1 MKEPAK
7 NPAAARVMAAMFI
20 GILAVMYVEM
30 VWRPY
35 FNPAEHAVAPET
47 VAKEEMTKDA
57 VAKPAS
63 IAASSGQS
71 KPTLVDLAEGDYPS
85 NEMIATFPKIAIST
99 QSIDASITLLG
110 GRLAELRLKDYKQ
123 DNNGHQDLGFNL
135 IEHHEGTPLPLG
147 ASSGKVD
154 DSRTAYRLASASIE
168 PVEGRYLVTEASEI
182 ILEGTLPDGRTINKQ
197 FNFNPEG
204 YLFDVIV
211 TVSGAAAD
219 ASRLG
224 LDWVWLLSKDDLT
237 ATMRD
242 PYKAPAWVWFDDQR
256 VARLKLGNFVSL
268 NESELRAKGPADVR
282 WLTIGTK
289 YFAAGLFSPDS
300 LAPVQLTNKED
311 VYQMRMLGGDVSGKF
326 QVFTGPKSYKVLEKV
341 GYRFDRNI
349 DFGFFEI
356 FSAPLLSLLLFLNK
370 LFGNYAMAIVML
382 TILVKA
388 LTYPLNAASF
398 RSMKKMQELAP
409 EIKKLQE
416 TIVDKNI
423 QRQKMMEIYQK
434 RGVNPMG
441 GCLPMLIQM
450 PIFFGLFA
458 ALNVAVELRHADF
471 AFWIKDLSEP
481 EKLMIAGNFGI
492 PVMVIL
498 MVISMM
504 VQQWLTPST
513 MDATQKKIM
522 MIMPLV
528 MGFLFSSFPA
538 GLTLYWLT
546 NNLISITQQRVFYST
561 RVTNKQGFTV
571 TLVISAVLFLFTM
584 LLVAIG

>member
-20 GILAVMYVEM
+20 GLLAVMYVEM

-35 FNPAEHAVAPET
+35 FNPTEPVVAATSSATQTENKTPT
-47 VAKEEMTKDA
+47 
-57 VAKPAS
+57 KPAALS
-63 IAASSGQS
+63 SASGEKPAAV
-71 KPTLVDLAEGDYPS
+71 VDLAEGDYPS
-85 NEMIATFPKIAIST
+85 NEMIATFPKLAVSS
-99 QSIDASITLLG
+99 QAIDASITLLG
-110 GRLAELRLKDYKQ
+110 GRLTELRLKNYKQ
-123 DNNGHQDLGFNL
+123 DNNGQQDLGYNL

-154 DSRTAYRLASASIE
+154 DSRTAYRLASATLE
-168 PVEGRYLVTEASEI
+168 AVEGKFQVTQPLEI

-197 FNFNPEG
+197 FNFKPEG
-204 YLFDVIV
+204 YLFDVVV

-224 LDWVWLLSKDDLT
+224 LDWVWLLSKDELS

-256 VARLKLGNFVSL
+256 VSRLKLGDFVSL
-268 NESELRAKGPADVR
+268 SESDLRSKGPADVR

-289 YFAAGLFSPDS
+289 YFVAGLFSPVA
-300 LAPVQLTNKED
+300 LAPVRLTNIDD
-311 VYQMRMLGGDVSGKF
+311 VYQMRILGGDVSGKF
-326 QVFTGPKSYKVLEKV
+326 QVFAGPKSYEILENV
-341 GYRFDRNI
+341 GFRFDRNI
-349 DFGFFEI
+349 DFGFFEL
-356 FSAPLLSLLLFLNK
+356 FSAPLLSLLLFLDK
-370 LFGNYAMAIVML
+370 LFGNYALAIVML

-416 TIVDKNI
+416 TISDKNI
-423 QRQKMMEIYQK
+423 QRQKMMEMYQK

-441 GCLPMLIQM
+441 GCLPMLVQM
-450 PIFFGLFA
+450 PIFFGLFV

-481 EKLMIAGNFGI
+481 EKLMIAGDFGI

-498 MVISMM
+498 MVVSMM

-528 MGFLFSSFPA
+528 MGFLFASFPA

-546 NNLISITQQRVFYST
+546 NNLISIAQQRVFYST
-561 RVTNKQGFTV
+561 KVTNKQGFSV